1 MLHVD
6 IFVLTFWSLLVNLR
20 DFKFHV
26 KAVKK
31 DFKKLLQLQEIV
43 FEIIMMLIDC
53 WLLMNITVNPTV
65 SEINT
70 MIFVWVL
77 TWLHFKFHSE
87 IVCWNF
93 TNLVFDIQ
101 RMNIKWNLNSDAD
114 YTGNIVDRE
123 ITSVTWLIFET
134 FICCSD
140 FSKKISAFFSLEIIF
155 QMAEFF

>member
-6 IFVLTFWSLLVNLR
+6 IFVLTFWSLLVNLH

-31 DFKKLLQLQEIV
+31 DFKKLLKLQEIVFEIIKMLIDCWLLMNIIVYPMVSEINTMIFVWVWTWLHFKFHVKDVKKDFEKLLKLQEIV

-53 WLLMNITVNPTV
+53 WLLMNITVYPTV

-77 TWLHFKFHSE
+77 T
-87 IVCWNF
+87 
-93 TNLVFDIQ
+93 
-101 RMNIKWNLNSDAD
+101 
-114 YTGNIVDRE
+114 
-123 ITSVTWLIFET
+123 
-134 FICCSD
+134 
-140 FSKKISAFFSLEIIF
+140 
-155 QMAEFF
+155 

>member
-1 MLHVD
+1 MANQ
-6 IFVLTFWSLLVNLR
+6 IFNFELIHINLFGQIMVFCWSLITHATRRYILTFWSLLVSLH

-31 DFKKLLQLQEIV
+31 DFKKLLKLQEIV

-53 WLLMNITVNPTV
+53 WLLMNITVYPTI

-93 TNLVFDIQ
+93 TIWSLTSNEWIL
-101 RMNIKWNLNSDAD
+101 S
-114 YTGNIVDRE
+114 E
-123 ITSVTWLIFET
+123 I
-134 FICCSD
+134 
-140 FSKKISAFFSLEIIF
+140 
-155 QMAEFF
+155 